1 MQMRHPK
8 GKKAS
13 PQDRR
18 HHVQGRTR
26 GHRNRYKRGLFK
38 GGHAN
43 LPTNDYEGRIT
54 CAQASCDCKRQP
66 GLGCEPKTRHQEDR
80 KRNPVK
86 LKPIIRDPV
95 TQKCGASLKDA
106 EDLEIDKPEKSGA
119 GRIFKSARSE
129 LSAKRRAEKRERTQE
144 LQFKKTIHETTSHK

>member
-1 MQMRHPK
+1 MQMRHHK

-13 PQDRR
+13 PRDRR
-18 HHVQGRTR
+18 HHVQGRTG

-38 GGHAN
+38 GDAR
-43 LPTNDYEGRIT
+43 LPTNDHEGCIT
-54 CAQASCDCKRQP
+54 CAQVSCDRKRQP
-66 GLGCEPKTRHQEDR
+66 RLGCESKTRQQEDR

-86 LKPIIRDPV
+86 LEPIIRDAV

-106 EDLEIDKPEKSGA
+106 EDLEIDKPTKSGA

-129 LSAKRRAEKRERTQE
+129 LSPQRSAEKRERTQE
-144 LQFKKTIHETTSHK
+144 LQFEKTIHKTANHK